1 MRPAH
6 RGTRRMVQGAAVTVC
21 LALGVTA
28 CSGDSEGDESSSPA
42 SSSNASGENSSEGG
56 SPTSE
61 DEGSGEPSSSD
72 GESGEPSESGDASAE
87 PSESGESGDASA
99 EPSESSEL
107 SESGEPS
114 ESGESGDPS
123 GDEQGKDK
131 GKDGAWAKKVPAG
144 EAPPQFVVISWDG
157 AGETPLEQGVSRFRT
172 AGDESDATM
181 TFFLS
186 GPFLATGPEVK
197 EIYDP
202 PNHPK
207 GMQHIKPRT
216 KQMVIDTTREL
227 AAALE
232 TGHEVGTHYN
242 GHFCGPKGGGD
253 WSVKQWHQE
262 MDEWY
267 EFVERWEGKTPIE
280 GGTALPKGLARS
292 VEGGRTP
299 CLEGVENAQKAAA
312 EDGWTYD
319 SSSLDIVRWPEK
331 AHGIWNIPMPSVH
344 IKGMEERI
352 VPAMDYNWFAAFNT
366 WAPDLP
372 NDERGRVMQETYDLE
387 LEKALKGNRAP
398 LILGNHLAAWDDG
411 TYLDAMERFTREQCV
426 REEVNCV
433 SFKELVDFLDA
444 QDPETL
450 AAWREVPP
458 GGKGRW

>member
-1 MRPAH
+1 M
-6 RGTRRMVQGAAVTVC
+6 TVC
-21 LALGVTA
+21 LAMGVTA
-28 CSGDSEGDESSSPA
+28 CSGDSEGDQSSSPA

-61 DEGSGEPSSSD
+61 DEGLGAPSSSD
-72 GESGEPSESGDASAE
+72 GASAEPSESGDASAEPSESSESGDASAE

-99 EPSESSEL
+99 EPSES
-107 SESGEPS
+107 GEPGDA
-114 ESGESGDPS
+114 SGESGDPS
-123 GDEQGKDK
+123 GDDQGQGKDK
-131 GKDGAWAKKVPAG
+131 GTDGAWAKKVPAG

-157 AGETPLEQGVSRFRT
+157 SGETPLEQGVSRFRT

-366 WAPDLP
+366 WAPDMP
-372 NDERGRVMQETYDLE
+372 NDERGRVMQETYDRE

-458 GGKGRW
+458 GGKGQW